1 MTEQK
6 IKNENNSP
14 SQKENQNKQ
23 KREGGEFSHSYS
35 PEESRIRERI
45 VRIMQKDIEGGM
57 EIYPGLTKIKGIS
70 WSLSNAICKKI
81 GMDETKKI
89 GDFLKNPDI
98 PKYLKNRQ
106 KDFET
111 GEDEHLTGSNLEL
124 KKDFD
129 IKRLKKIKSYKGY
142 RHVSGLPVRG
152 QRTRAH
158 FRKNR
163 KKAAGIKKKRKHKLY
178 SNPKRPF
185 DKKRIDE
192 EKEIKEE
199 FGLKNKKEIWKAE
212 AKVKLIRKKAR
223 NLIKSSPEQKKRLF
237 DQLNKIGLKAD
248 SLTDA
253 FAINIKSYLER
264 RLQTVVFKKR
274 FANTIKEARQKIVHK
289 KQRFVIFF
297 LNRILY

>member
-1 MTEQK
+1 MSNEYPQEHKQK
-6 IKNENNSP
+6 IKNENNSS

-81 GMDETKKI
+81 GMDKTKKIGSLTESEIKKI

-163 KKAAGIKKKRKHKLY
+163 KKAAGIKKKSKEGAIVKNFG
-178 SNPKRPF
+178 SI
-185 DKKRIDE
+185 KK
-192 EKEIKEE
+192 
-199 FGLKNKKEIWKAE
+199 
-212 AKVKLIRKKAR
+212 
-223 NLIKSSPEQKKRLF
+223 
-237 DQLNKIGLKAD
+237 
-248 SLTDA
+248 
-253 FAINIKSYLER
+253 
-264 RLQTVVFKKR
+264 
-274 FANTIKEARQKIVHK
+274 
-289 KQRFVIFF
+289 
-297 LNRILY
+297 